1 MTTLRSP
8 FSSGFSDSD
17 ADDLAAVLKVLASP
31 ARLNILSLLRNGTA
45 YNSVEIEAVLKPL
58 KQPTV
63 AHHLGVLVEAGLI
76 TNRREGV
83 FVYRTLNTARVREL
97 SRLLEPGWPK

>member
-1 MTTLRSP
+1 MTALRSP

-31 ARLNILSLLRNGTA
+31 ARLKVLSLLKSSGPMTG
-45 YNSVEIEAVLKPL
+45 VELEACLPL
-58 KQPTV
+58 AQPTV
-63 AHHLGVLVEAGLI
+63 THHLTVLASAGLI
-76 TNRREGV
+76 NNRKEGV